1 MFIKKVLFC
10 LPLMLTF
17 FTPGAFAESDVTSK
31 AEQLAEAPTGDN
43 IDLSTIKRARVTE
56 EQAQAQLKYMIVQG
70 WKRMEDELLE
80 RGSFKA
86 FGLTLSPSGEFRPL
100 YLDSQEALPQ
110 DVQLGALV
118 KNLEAIAQTRS
129 VWGVGLMYVTGSKLE
144 DGTIDKRIAV
154 LAEHIAGYAKVWSY
168 PYRVIDGEVKLGK
181 PKEDQMKPVY
191 FVQK

>member
-1 MFIKKVLFC
+1 MFIKKALFC

-17 FTPGAFAESDVTSK
+17 YTAGAIAENDTTSK
-31 AEQLAEAPTGDN
+31 AEQLAEAPSGEN

-86 FGLTLSPSGEFRPL
+86 FGLTLSPQGEFRPL
-100 YLDSQEALPQ
+100 YLDSQEELPQ

-129 VWGVGLMYVTGSKLE
+129 VWGVGLMYVTGSVLE

-168 PYRVIDGEVKLGK
+168 PYRVIDGEVKLGQ
-181 PKEDQMKPVY
+181 PKEEPMKPVY
-191 FVQK
+191 FVRK